1 LETNAVPQHDR
12 VQKLVESLTNCLAE
26 LDSIGA
32 AVAAAH
38 LDSALHA
45 LQRQFGPASE
55 LSDTE

>member
-1 LETNAVPQHDR
+1 VPQHDR